1 MRELSIYG
9 TYIGNAIGYC
19 HCDRHPGALNKELAY
34 KHKCIGKKCKYLEK
48 YNEHSW
54 KCRSNYYNKQK
65 EGK

>member
-19 HCDRHPGALNKELAY
+19 HCTRHPGALNKEIAY
-34 KHKCIGKKCKYLEK
+34 KHKCIGKKCKHLEK